1 MLASIVKRKALN
13 IGDKVLNGRY
23 EISKIIHTS
32 GMANVYLVIDSSLG
46 KTWCLKE
53 VIKSQAGRDDIE
65 RLSLIEEA
73 NIMKD
78 LSHSSIPRIVT
89 IEEDGDSIF
98 IVMDYVD
105 GISIKSW
112 LKKKGRIDQDIVVK
126 WMKQVCGVMIYL
138 HNRNKPILYRDMKPD
153 NVMIQSDGNIKV
165 LDFGISLVTDDGT
178 AVIEKAVG
186 TRGYASP
193 EQSKRGNVCDLRSDI
208 YSLGMT
214 MYYMLTGISPS
225 VVKGE
230 LKPIRSIDSSL
241 SLGLEIII
249 DKCCKPNP
257 DDRYQTVEEVL
268 YALGNIDKLDESYK
282 NSIKK
287 KIRIVSSLFIGSVG
301 LFLLSFIP
309 LGVYNAGIDSK
320 YSEMVNT
327 ANQTGRV
334 SDYLEAISIKPKNI
348 LPYLGLVDTVKSDGV
363 FSVEEEK
370 EILSVINVNLSSLKN
385 KKEYGQ
391 FAYDMGKLYWFYYGG
406 SDGKVVSTKWF
417 KEALNNDFNYKE
429 SKMFYEMGMFE
440 KTVSMAKVESS
451 DRGVYREY
459 WYNLLTA
466 KDLDNSEVV
475 ELEVYNSIADTIIK
489 YKDDLN
495 KDGISTKDI
504 ENEFNKLEAYVSKST
519 PSSDKGKELK
529 TNLSKKL
536 GKIGGM
542 L

>member
-1 MLASIVKRKALN
+1 MKRKALQV
-13 IGDKVLNGRY
+13 GDKVLNGRY
-23 EISKIIHTS
+23 EISRIIHTS

-53 VIKSQAGRDDIE
+53 VIKSEAGREDIE

-165 LDFGISLVTDDGT
+165 LDFGISIVTENGT
-178 AVIEKAVG
+178 TVIEKALG
-186 TRGYASP
+186 TRGYAAP
-193 EQSKRGNVCDLRSDI
+193 EQSKRGNVCDLRADI
-208 YSLGMT
+208 FALGRT

-230 LKPIRSIDSSL
+230 LKPIRDIDSSL

-282 NSIKK
+282 RAVKK
-287 KIRIVSSLFIGSVG
+287 KIKVVGSLLIGSLG
-301 LFLLSFIP
+301 LFTLSFIP
-309 LGVYNAGIDSK
+309 YGIYRTGVNNRYT
-320 YSEMVNT
+320 EMVNT
-327 ANQTGRV
+327 AMQTGRV
-334 SDYLEAISIKPKNI
+334 SDYIDAISIKPKNI

-363 FSVEEEK
+363 FSVEEEE
-370 EILSVINVNLSSLKN
+370 EILSVINVNLSDLKN

-391 FAYDMGKLYWFYYGG
+391 FAFNMGKLYWFYYGG
-406 SDGKVVSTKWF
+406 TDGKVVSTKWF
-417 KEALNNDFNYKE
+417 KEAMNNDFNTKE

-451 DRGVYREY
+451 DKGIYKDY
-459 WYNLLTA
+459 WYNLLSA
-466 KDLDNSEVV
+466 KELDNSEIV
-475 ELEVYNSIADTIIK
+475 ELQLLNSIADTIIGYRK
-489 YKDDLN
+489 DLN
-495 KDGISTKDI
+495 KDGVSDKDI
-504 ENEFNKLEAYVSKST
+504 KNEVSKIKAYIDKVSPST
-519 PSSDKGKELK
+519 DKGKELE

-536 GKIGGM
+536 DKIGGM